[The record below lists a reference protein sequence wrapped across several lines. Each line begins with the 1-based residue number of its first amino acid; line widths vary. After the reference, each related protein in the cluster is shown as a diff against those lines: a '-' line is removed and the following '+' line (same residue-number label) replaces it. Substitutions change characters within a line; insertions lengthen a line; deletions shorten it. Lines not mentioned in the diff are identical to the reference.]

1 MSEHFTFTPQG
12 VCSKKMDFDLNDGKI
27 EKVVVTGG
35 CNGNLK
41 GIANL
46 LKGME
51 IDEVIERLDGI
62 KCGYKST
69 SCPDQ
74 IARALKEYTV
84 SKN

>member
-1 MSEHFTFTPQG
+1 MSEHFTYTPQG
-12 VCSKKMDFDLNDGKI
+12 VCSRQLDFDLNDGKI
-27 EKVVVTGG
+27 ERVVVTGG

-46 LKGME
+46 LRGME